1 MKINSATS
9 AQIAA
14 SDASLST
21 WLTANAGSGKT
32 KVLID
37 RVARLLLD
45 GVQPEQILCLTYTK
59 SAAVEMKNRLFDRL
73 GKWAMLADQDL
84 NLSLF
89 ETGIQRQLSIA
100 ELKKART
107 LFARA
112 IEAPGGLKIQTIH
125 AFCASLL
132 RKFPLEAGISPQF
145 GELSE
150 RSQRHL
156 YLRVLEI
163 ISKDKSSKESFEHF
177 LTIANASNWEDIISK
192 IISKR
197 GVFFKNKSKSEI
209 YEAFALNGEVSIDD
223 DISFHFKDGTLN
235 FLKIISECLQKSTSQ
250 NDQKISQQLCKIS
263 SIDLSSLK
271 LLENIFLYGKTAK
284 APFTAK
290 LGKFSTKEMRT
301 GTLAYFIDDIDDFMI
316 CLETFR
322 NRRLSYQAAKTSL
335 SIHKF
340 AETLIDFCDFHAFY
354 KLAWIWCHNA
364 LNR

>member
-59 SAAVEMKNRLFDRL
+59 SAAAEMKNRLFDRL
-73 GKWAMLADQDL
+73 GKWSMLADQEL

-89 ETGIQRQLSIA
+89 ETGIQRQLSIN

-150 RSQRHL
+150 RSQRDL

-163 ISKDKSSKESFEHF
+163 ISKEKSAQESFEHF
-177 LTIANASNWEDIISK
+177 LTIA
-192 IISKR
+192 
-197 GVFFKNKSKSEI
+197 
-209 YEAFALNGEVSIDD
+209 
-223 DISFHFKDGTLN
+223 
-235 FLKIISECLQKSTSQ
+235 
-250 NDQKISQQLCKIS
+250 
-263 SIDLSSLK
+263 LSL
-271 LLENIFLYGKTAK
+271 
-284 APFTAK
+284 
-290 LGKFSTKEMRT
+290 
-301 GTLAYFIDDIDDFMI
+301 
-316 CLETFR
+316 
-322 NRRLSYQAAKTSL
+322 
-335 SIHKF
+335 IH
-340 AETLIDFCDFHAFY
+340 I
-354 KLAWIWCHNA
+354 
-364 LNR
+364 